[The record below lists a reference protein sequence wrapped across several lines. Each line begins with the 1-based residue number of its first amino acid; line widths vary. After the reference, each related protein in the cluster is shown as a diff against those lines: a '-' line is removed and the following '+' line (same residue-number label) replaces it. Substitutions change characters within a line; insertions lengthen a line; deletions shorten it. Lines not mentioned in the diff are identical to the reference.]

1 MNKDNKSSNYI
12 NRPTIHFD
20 HKAELRFDINYILD
34 NSPINLR
41 KNSLVTLE
49 QLRQAKQM
57 NKLNPEKNAIL
68 GIRESKEK
76 KLDDDSFYEFKC
88 INILIIDK
96 GIKSVKT
103 KKIM

>member
-1 MNKDNKSSNYI
+1 
-12 NRPTIHFD
+12 
-20 HKAELRFDINYILD
+20 
-34 NSPINLR
+34 
-41 KNSLVTLE
+41 
-49 QLRQAKQM
+49 M